1 MIYLYNILGLFLTF
15 FWNASVGVGTIYL
28 IVEKDWSPWTLVATL
43 FFFIR
48 WKEWTPKEPKQPEP
62 SKIIL

>member
-1 MIYLYNILGLFLTF
+1 
-15 FWNASVGVGTIYL
+15 
-28 IVEKDWSPWTLVATL
+28 VATL

-48 WKEWTPKEPKQPEP
+48 WKEWVPKEPEPEEP